1 MADKI
6 KIIVGYD
13 GSESDLT
20 STDIQDAF
28 NSGTIVFLWDT
39 EHKVMLYPYGF
50 DSDISCYKFSDIL
63 GDYDLL
69 YVTLQGDITA
79 NPNTNPNSD
88 PIK

>member
-20 STDIQDAF
+20 STDIQDAIS
-28 NSGTIVFLWDT
+28 SGTIVFLWST
-39 EHKVMLYPYGF
+39 NHQIMLYPDGF
-50 DSDISCYKFSDIL
+50 DSNISCYKFSDFIN
-63 GDYDLL
+63 DYTL

-79 NPNTNPNSD
+79 NPPDQT
-88 PIK
+88 K